1 MGTDLLASLGS
12 KGRNGNSLASQK
24 CRFPFRADVQYK
36 ERHQKKGI
44 CGTLCAMTTAGA
56 AVQYWMAGMSPH
68 EVGDLESSVEDEEPD
83 HEPCEEVP
91 ASCDSRTDCRSQH
104 CHASVLDPV
113 PGDVTRLTTLTGRC
127 HPGRFQC

>member
-1 MGTDLLASLGS
+1 MVHCVL
-12 KGRNGNSLASQK
+12 
-24 CRFPFRADVQYK
+24 
-36 ERHQKKGI
+36 
-44 CGTLCAMTTAGA
+44 MTTAGA

-68 EVGDLESSVEDEEPD
+68 EVGDLESSATSLQERIASWRKLHTAAEEEDYFVEETVAEDDDTVEDEEPD